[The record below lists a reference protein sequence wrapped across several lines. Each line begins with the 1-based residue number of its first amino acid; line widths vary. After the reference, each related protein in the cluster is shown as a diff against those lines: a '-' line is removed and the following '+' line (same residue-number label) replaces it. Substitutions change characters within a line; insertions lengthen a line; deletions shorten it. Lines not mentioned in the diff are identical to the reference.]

1 VRAVTGVLRT
11 LGRRAREV
19 VVGGLILAGCT
30 APGSPSPGTPEPSS
44 DPTGSTSSPEPSPS
58 ATADSP
64 GAAVPDSTVD
74 CPAEPT
80 VSTTDEL
87 TESLAEVEPGEV
99 IVLAPGTYDGLFVAT
114 TSGTAD
120 EPITLCGPPDAVL
133 DGGGPEGGYVM
144 HLDGASHWRLGGFTV
159 TDGQKGVM
167 ADGTV
172 GSVIS
177 GLTVTSIG
185 DEAIHLRKASTDN
198 VVSGNIISDTGLRK
212 PKFGEGVYVGTAES
226 NWCDIT
232 ACEPDPSDRN
242 FIEDNTISGTTSESI
257 DIKEGTSDG
266 IVRGNTFDGSSISAA
281 DSWVDVK
288 GNGWL
293 VEGNTG
299 TSSPTDGFQTHEI
312 LEGWGDR
319 NVFRGNVATVDGT
332 GFGFSLTPELSNV
345 VECDN
350 TATGAGEGLSNVE
363 CDAG

>member
-1 VRAVTGVLRT
+1 MSRLVRG
-11 LGRRAREV
+11 LGRRLREV
-19 VVGGLILAGCT
+19 LVGGLILAGCT
-30 APGSPSPGTPEPSS
+30 SPG
-44 DPTGSTSSPEPSPS
+44 TSSPETPEPTPEPTTSTAEPTPEPTAEEPGTALPS
-58 ATADSP
+58 
-64 GAAVPDSTVD
+64 STVE

-80 VSTTDEL
+80 VTTTDEL
-87 TESLAEVEPGEV
+87 VESLDAVEPGET

-114 TSGTAD
+114 TSGTAE
-120 EPITLCGPPDAVL
+120 EPITLCGPVDAVL
-133 DGGGPEGGYVM
+133 DGGGTEGGYVV

-159 TDGQKGVM
+159 TNGQKGVM

-172 GSVIS
+172 GSVVS

-198 VVSGNIISDTGLRK
+198 VVSGNVISDTGLRK
-212 PKFGEGVYVGTAES
+212 PKFGEGVYIGTAES

-242 FIEDNTISGTTSESI
+242 VVELNTISGTTSESI

-319 NVFRGNVATVDGT
+319 NVFRANVADVGGS
-332 GFGFSLTPELSNV
+332 GFGYSLTPELSNV

-350 TATGAGEGLSNVE
+350 TATDAAEGLTNVE
-363 CDAG
+363 CVTP